1 MDSSSANTPAG
12 AGANAA
18 ASGGVPRVF
27 SVIRALGAVQAEG
40 GRVTQIARSVGLTQA
55 TTHRLL
61 QSLMAE
67 GMVEQDER
75 SKLYRLSIDFF
86 ALAASAGNPGDLRSI
101 CRPVLLRLCA
111 SLGDSIFLL
120 ARSGFD
126 AVCLDRS
133 EGPFPIRSFTGDI
146 GGRIA
151 LGVGQGA
158 LAILAFL
165 PEAEREEVIRFNLSR
180 VREYGVYDEVYL
192 RTEIERVRQAGYA
205 GRNTGLLEGMAGVA
219 VPILDREGRA
229 VAALSVGT
237 IADRLKAAKPTPTE
251 TALVDQLKPGQKL
264 LAIFPI
270 IRTARW
276 GAPWTS
282 EVRRRS
288 AQWQRVLDR
297 DKRLSRTLAAPVT
310 EGKPLPKGVRA
321 VLYERR

>member
-1 MDSSSANTPAG
+1 MTTTSTPT
-12 AGANAA
+12 
-18 ASGGVPRVF
+18 GGVPRAF
-27 SVIRALGAVQAEG
+27 LVIRALAELQAEG
-40 GRVTQIARSVGLTQA
+40 GRVTQIARNVGLTQA

-61 QSLMAE
+61 QSLVVE
-67 GMVEQDER
+67 GVVEQDER

-86 ALAASAGNPGDLRSI
+86 ALAAKAGDGGGLRAL
-101 CRPVLLRLCA
+101 CRPALLRLSA

-120 ARSGFD
+120 VRSGFD

-192 RTEIERVRQAGYA
+192 RTEIDKVRLQGYA

-219 VPILDREGRA
+219 VPICDRDGRA

-237 IADRLKAAKPTPTE
+237 IADRLNTDRMPTVVELLKREAAGIGPRINPFDATLRRPTQSLASSP
-251 TALVDQLKPGQKL
+251 AAQK
-264 LAIFPI
+264 IERP
-270 IRTARW
+270 
-276 GAPWTS
+276 P
-282 EVRRRS
+282 
-288 AQWQRVLDR
+288 
-297 DKRLSRTLAAPVT
+297 
-310 EGKPLPKGVRA
+310 EG
-321 VLYERR
+321 

>member
-61 QSLMAE
+61 QSLIAE

-111 SLGDSIFLL
+111 SLGETIFLL
-120 ARSGFD
+120 VKSGFD
-126 AVCLDRS
+126 AVCLDLC

-151 LGVGQGA
+151 LGVGQGS

-165 PEAEREEVIRFNLSR
+165 PEAEREEVIRFNVPR
-180 VREYGVYDEVYL
+180 IRGYGVLDEVYL
-192 RTEIERVRQAGYA
+192 RTEIERVRQLGYA
-205 GRNTGLLEGMAGVA
+205 GRNSGVLDGMAGVA
-219 VPILDREGRA
+219 VPILDRTGYP
-229 VAALSVGT
+229 VGALSVGT
-237 IADRLKAAKPTPTE
+237 LASRLGDDRMPMVVELLRRQADAIGPRTNPFDAALRRPMHGLSGKA
-251 TALVDQLKPGQKL
+251 V
-264 LAIFPI
+264 
-270 IRTARW
+270 
-276 GAPWTS
+276 
-282 EVRRRS
+282 
-288 AQWQRVLDR
+288 
-297 DKRLSRTLAAPVT
+297 
-310 EGKPLPKGVRA
+310 
-321 VLYERR
+321 

>member
-1 MDSSSANTPAG
+1 MTMTTTSTAT
-12 AGANAA
+12 
-18 ASGGVPRVF
+18 GGVPRAF
-27 SVIRALGAVQAEG
+27 LVIRALAELQTEG
-40 GRVTQIARSVGLTQA
+40 GRVTQIARNVGLTQA

-61 QSLMAE
+61 QSLVVE
-67 GMVEQDER
+67 GVVEQDER

-86 ALAASAGNPGDLRSI
+86 ALAAKAGDGGGLRAL
-101 CRPVLLRLCA
+101 CRPALLRLSA

-120 ARSGFD
+120 VRSGFD

-133 EGPFPIRSFTGDI
+133 EGPFPIRSFSGDI

-192 RTEIERVRQAGYA
+192 RTEIEKVRQQGYA

-219 VPILDREGRA
+219 VPICDREGRA

-237 IADRLKAAKPTPTE
+237 IADRLNADRMPTVVELLKREAAAIGPRINPFDATLRRP
-251 TALVDQLKPGQKL
+251 AQSLAGSPAAQKIEL
-264 LAIFPI
+264 PQ
-270 IRTARW
+270 
-276 GAPWTS
+276 AP
-282 EVRRRS
+282 S
-288 AQWQRVLDR
+288 AD
-297 DKRLSRTLAAPVT
+297 
-310 EGKPLPKGVRA
+310 
-321 VLYERR
+321 

>member
-1 MDSSSANTPAG
+1 MESNSEAASASPAS
-12 AGANAA
+12 
-18 ASGGVPRVF
+18 SGGVPRVF

-61 QSLMAE
+61 QALMAE

-75 SKLYRLSIDFF
+75 TKLYRLGIDFF

-192 RTEIERVRQAGYA
+192 RTEIERVRQAGLRGAQHRAARRHGGRGGADPRPRRARGGGAERGHDCRPAQCGPHADGGGTAQARSRGHRAEDQSVRCDAQAAGAEPGGLA
-205 GRNTGLLEGMAGVA
+205 GRPEDLVARGARAGLITSACGLRSWLL
-219 VPILDREGRA
+219 PSLRA
-229 VAALSVGT
+229 
-237 IADRLKAAKPTPTE
+237 P
-251 TALVDQLKPGQKL
+251 
-264 LAIFPI
+264 
-270 IRTARW
+270 
-276 GAPWTS
+276 APRHS
-282 EVRRRS
+282 
-288 AQWQRVLDR
+288 
-297 DKRLSRTLAAPVT
+297 
-310 EGKPLPKGVRA
+310 G
-321 VLYERR
+321 

>member
-1 MDSSSANTPAG
+1 MTTTSTAT
-12 AGANAA
+12 
-18 ASGGVPRVF
+18 GGVPRAF
-27 SVIRALGAVQAEG
+27 LVIRALAELQAEG
-40 GRVTQIARSVGLTQA
+40 GRVTQIARNVGLTQA

-61 QSLMAE
+61 QSLVAE

-86 ALAASAGNPGDLRSI
+86 ALASKAGDGGGLRAL
-101 CRPVLLRLCA
+101 CRPALLRLSA

-120 ARSGFD
+120 VRSGFD

-192 RTEIERVRQAGYA
+192 RTEIEKVRQQGYA
-205 GRNTGLLEGMAGVA
+205 GRNTGLLEGMAGLA
-219 VPILDREGRA
+219 VPICYREGRA
-229 VAALSVGT
+229 EAALSVGT
-237 IADRLKAAKPTPTE
+237 IADRLNADRMPTVVELLKREAAGIGPRINPFDATLRRPTQSLASSP
-251 TALVDQLKPGQKL
+251 AAQK
-264 LAIFPI
+264 I
-270 IRTARW
+270 
-276 GAPWTS
+276 
-282 EVRRRS
+282 E
-288 AQWQRVLDR
+288 
-297 DKRLSRTLAAPVT
+297 
-310 EGKPLPKGVRA
+310 LPPA
-321 VLYERR
+321 D

>member
-1 MDSSSANTPAG
+1 
-12 AGANAA
+12 
-18 ASGGVPRVF
+18 
-27 SVIRALGAVQAEG
+27 
-40 GRVTQIARSVGLTQA
+40 
-55 TTHRLL
+55 
-61 QSLMAE
+61 
-67 GMVEQDER
+67 MVEQDER

-237 IADRLKAAKPTPTE
+237 IADRLNADRMPTVVELLKREAAAIGPKINPFDATLRRPAQSLAGSPASQKISLPE
-251 TALVDQLKPGQKL
+251 APG
-264 LAIFPI
+264 
-270 IRTARW
+270 
-276 GAPWTS
+276 
-282 EVRRRS
+282 
-288 AQWQRVLDR
+288 
-297 DKRLSRTLAAPVT
+297 PV
-310 EGKPLPKGVRA
+310 
-321 VLYERR
+321 

>member
-1 MDSSSANTPAG
+1 MTDTPTPTA
-12 AGANAA
+12 
-18 ASGGVPRVF
+18 GVPRIF
-27 SVIRALGAVQAEG
+27 SVVRALTKVHAEG

-61 QSLMAE
+61 QSLAAE
-67 GMVEQDER
+67 GIVEQDAR
-75 SKLYRLSIDFF
+75 TKLYRLSIEFF
-86 ALAASAGNPGDLRSI
+86 ALAAHAGNPGDLRTL
-101 CRPVLLRLCA
+101 CKPALLRLCA

-126 AVCLDRS
+126 AVCLDRA

-192 RTEIERVRQAGYA
+192 RTEIEKVRAQGYA
-205 GRNTGLLEGMAGVA
+205 GRNIGLLEGMAGVA

-229 VAALSVGT
+229 VAALAVGT
-237 IADRLKAAKPTPTE
+237 IADRLNADRMPTVVELLKREAASIGPKINPFDATLRRP
-251 TALVDQLKPGQKL
+251 AQSLASSPAQQRIKL
-264 LAIFPI
+264 PS
-270 IRTARW
+270 
-276 GAPWTS
+276 G
-282 EVRRRS
+282 
-288 AQWQRVLDR
+288 
-297 DKRLSRTLAAPVT
+297 
-310 EGKPLPKGVRA
+310 EGPDEPR
-321 VLYERR
+321 EPHQTI